1 MNAVNLRLSHGR
13 IANLRKLTS
22 EDMTLEVI
30 ANSLSKI
37 NRFSGHTKR
46 PYSVAAHSVLVSK
59 LVPPELALHGLLHDA
74 AEAYVGDVTS
84 PVKAWMRALDGTSYD
99 CVEAAVSCQLAA
111 HYGLRWDSRAIEI
124 VHAADMRALILE
136 QMALQG
142 VEPREHVTADECSL
156 VLRAANWDHEAAK
169 AAFMARF
176 ASCALAHA
184 VEYAKFDR
192 S

>member
-13 IANLRKLTS
+13 TADLRKLAS
-22 EDMTLEVI
+22 EDMSIEVI

-59 LVPPELALHGLLHDA
+59 LVPSGLALHGLLHDA

-84 PVKAWMRALDGTSYD
+84 PVKTWMRALDGVAYD
-99 CVEAAVSCQLAA
+99 CVEAAVMCQLAL
-111 HYGLRWDSRAIEI
+111 HYGLRWGSRTIEL

-136 QMALQG
+136 QMVLQG
-142 VEPREHVTADECSL
+142 VEPREHVAADECWL
-156 VLRAANWDHEAAK
+156 VLRAANWDHETARAV
-169 AAFMARF
+169 FLSRF
-176 ASCALAHA
+176 ADLAPPVARLH
-184 VEYAKFDR
+184 R
-192 S
+192 L